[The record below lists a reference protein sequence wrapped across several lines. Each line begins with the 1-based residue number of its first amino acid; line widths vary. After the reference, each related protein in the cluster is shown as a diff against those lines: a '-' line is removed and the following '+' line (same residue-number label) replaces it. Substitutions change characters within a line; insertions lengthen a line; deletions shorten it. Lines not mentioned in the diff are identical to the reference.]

1 MPLTDTTIKSLDE
14 QTRKDLYIYLFSKIH
29 QSETIRKEKHREKII
44 DGEAYIDIV
53 NELLLPLT
61 AKPNVPELIYSRDLE
76 KAKNIRV
83 KKVNFQ
89 KG

>member
-14 QTRKDLYIYLFSKIH
+14 QTRKELFCYIHSKLY
-29 QSETIRKEKHREKII
+29 QTETIRKEKHREKII

-89 KG
+89 K